1 MAQSEDEEVSEEGTS
16 LPEEIVL
23 MSREISL
30 SHNNA
35 RGGTR
40 ISTSSANQCR
50 GRRSCSLS
58 WVMFQEVLLM
68 RVSVAVTLD
77 REKS

>member
-1 MAQSEDEEVSEEGTS
+1 MSEEGTS

-35 RGGTR
+35 RGGMR
-40 ISTSSANQCR
+40 ISTSSTNQCR
-50 GRRSCSLS
+50 GPKKLFVVLGNVSGSSVDADKCCSDIRQGEILKTS
-58 WVMFQEVLLM
+58 
-68 RVSVAVTLD
+68 
-77 REKS
+77 